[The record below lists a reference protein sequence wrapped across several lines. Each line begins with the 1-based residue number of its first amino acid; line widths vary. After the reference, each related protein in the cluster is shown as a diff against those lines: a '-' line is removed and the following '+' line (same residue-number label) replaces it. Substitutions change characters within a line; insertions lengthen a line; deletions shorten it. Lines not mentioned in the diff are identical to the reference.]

1 MLSNA
6 WLPQRTADDDDRIMN
21 IAMKLQNAFSAL

>member
-6 WLPQRTADDDDRIMN
+6 WLPQRTADDHGKIMN
-21 IAMKLQNAFSAL
+21 IITKLQNAFSAL